1 MMNEE
6 EISICNAVMPDYVST
21 ISMQLKEI
29 EIMYGSCQYVSSTII
44 PYYYL
49 FLNILRQLKVIE
61 ILTIKSI

>member
-29 EIMYGSCQYVSSTII
+29 EIMYGSCQYSVRFKYDNSLL
-44 PYYYL
+44 L
-49 FLNILRQLKVIE
+49 FIFEHFKA
-61 ILTIKSI
+61 IKSY